1 MMKKFLV
8 LLSLSLSLISHNA
21 QAQSSVKIAA
31 LVNGEIISNQDI
43 QNRINSF
50 LMTSQIPLNAQTK
63 GMIVQKVIHS
73 AVDEKIKLQ
82 AAEKAGINITEKDI
96 NTAIANFEKSNK
108 IPNGE
113 LKNILKQAKVSEKSF
128 REQMKADLAWVRFLK
143 SKLQLEGNITQS
155 EIENALAEAKKDLNT
170 PKYQIS
176 EIFVKKAKAKDIQDL
191 VENLRKDPRFELYAM
206 KFSDSPS
213 AAKGGNLGWVN
224 QGKLPE
230 KFTYKGK
237 EYTPESFA
245 ESLDIDTDDYIPL
258 TSFTHKPYYKAFEVE
273 ITDNWEHQ
281 RMYNLPLD
289 ELISTM
295 NTALENGYTLCW
307 DGDVSEP
314 AYDFNYL
321 RIALNADVDL
331 KALKGNLKERIVET
345 PVTQESRQSRWLVQE

>member
-230 KFTYKGK
+230 KLETVILGLK
-237 EYTPESFA
+237 EGEISDAILLNDGY
-245 ESLDIDTDDYIPL
+245 YIIRLNQKFNPKKD
-258 TSFTHKPYYKAFEVE
+258 KPTMPNKEE
-273 ITDNWEHQ
+273 IK
-281 RMYNLPLD
+281 
-289 ELISTM
+289 
-295 NTALENGYTLCW
+295 
-307 DGDVSEP
+307 
-314 AYDFNYL
+314 NYL
-321 RIALNADVDL
+321 TNQKLETLAQKYLQDL
-331 KALKGNLKERIVET
+331 
-345 PVTQESRQSRWLVQE
+345 RQQAVIEIRN

>member
-1 MMKKFLV
+1 MKKLFC
-8 LLSLSLSLISHNA
+8 LLALSLILINNNVHA
-21 QAQSSVKIAA
+21 QNSIKIAA

-82 AAEKAGINITEKDI
+82 AAEKEGIKITEKDI
-96 NTAIANFEKSNK
+96 DSAVTNFEKSNK
-108 IPNGE
+108 IPEGE

-128 REQMKADLAWVRFLK
+128 REQMKADIAWVRFLK
-143 SKLQLEGNITQS
+143 NKLRLEGNITQS
-155 EIENALAEAKKDLNT
+155 EIENALKEAQKDLNT

-224 QGKLPE
+224 QGNLPE
-230 KFTYKGK
+230 KLEEIILGMK
-237 EYTPESFA
+237 EGEISDAILLNDGY
-245 ESLDIDTDDYIPL
+245 YIIRLNQKFNPKKD
-258 TSFTHKPYYKAFEVE
+258 KPSIPNEEE
-273 ITDNWEHQ
+273 IK
-281 RMYNLPLD
+281 
-289 ELISTM
+289 
-295 NTALENGYTLCW
+295 
-307 DGDVSEP
+307 
-314 AYDFNYL
+314 NYL
-321 RIALNADVDL
+321 TNQKLETLAQKYLQDL
-331 KALKGNLKERIVET
+331 
-345 PVTQESRQSRWLVQE
+345 RQQAVIEIRN

>member
-1 MMKKFLV
+1 MKKFLI
-8 LLSLSLSLISHNA
+8 LLGLSLSIISHNA
-21 QAQSSVKIAA
+21 QAQNSVKIAA

-50 LMTSQIPLNAQTK
+50 LMTSQIPLNDQTK

-82 AAEKAGINITEKDI
+82 AAEKDGITISEKDI
-96 NTAIANFEKSNK
+96 DNAVTNFEKSNK

-113 LKNILKQAKVSEKSF
+113 LKNILKAAHVSEKSF
-128 REQMKADLAWVRFLK
+128 REQMKADLAWVRFLRN
-143 SKLQLEGNITQS
+143 KLRLEGNITQS

-176 EIFVKKAKAKDIQDL
+176 EIFVKKANAKNIQDL

-230 KFTYKGK
+230 KLEETILGMK
-237 EYTPESFA
+237 EGEISDAILLNDGY
-245 ESLDIDTDDYIPL
+245 YIIRLNQKFNPKKD
-258 TSFTHKPYYKAFEVE
+258 KPTMPNKDE
-273 ITDNWEHQ
+273 IQ
-281 RMYNLPLD
+281 
-289 ELISTM
+289 
-295 NTALENGYTLCW
+295 
-307 DGDVSEP
+307 
-314 AYDFNYL
+314 NYL
-321 RIALNADVDL
+321 TNQKLETLAQKYLQDL
-331 KALKGNLKERIVET
+331 
-345 PVTQESRQSRWLVQE
+345 RQRAVIEIRN

>member
-1 MMKKFLV
+1 MKKFLV

-230 KFTYKGK
+230 KLETVILGLK
-237 EYTPESFA
+237 EGEISDAILLNDGY
-245 ESLDIDTDDYIPL
+245 YIIRLNQKFNPKKD
-258 TSFTHKPYYKAFEVE
+258 KPTMPNKEE
-273 ITDNWEHQ
+273 IK
-281 RMYNLPLD
+281 
-289 ELISTM
+289 
-295 NTALENGYTLCW
+295 
-307 DGDVSEP
+307 
-314 AYDFNYL
+314 NYL
-321 RIALNADVDL
+321 TNQKLETLAQKYLQDL
-331 KALKGNLKERIVET
+331 
-345 PVTQESRQSRWLVQE
+345 RQQAVIEIRN

>member
-1 MMKKFLV
+1 MKKLFC
-8 LLSLSLSLISHNA
+8 LLALSLILINNNVHA
-21 QAQSSVKIAA
+21 QNSIKIAA

-82 AAEKAGINITEKDI
+82 AAEKEGIKITEKDI
-96 NTAIANFEKSNK
+96 DSAVTNFEKSNK
-108 IPNGE
+108 IPEGE

-128 REQMKADLAWVRFLK
+128 REQMKADIAWVRFLK
-143 SKLQLEGNITQS
+143 NKLRLEGNITQS
-155 EIENALAEAKKDLNT
+155 EIENALKEAQKDLNT

-224 QGKLPE
+224 QGNLPE
-230 KFTYKGK
+230 KLEEIILGMK
-237 EYTPESFA
+237 EGEISDAILLNDGY
-245 ESLDIDTDDYIPL
+245 YIIRLNQKFNPKKD
-258 TSFTHKPYYKAFEVE
+258 KPSITNEEE
-273 ITDNWEHQ
+273 IK
-281 RMYNLPLD
+281 
-289 ELISTM
+289 
-295 NTALENGYTLCW
+295 
-307 DGDVSEP
+307 
-314 AYDFNYL
+314 NYL
-321 RIALNADVDL
+321 TNQKLETLAQKYLQDL
-331 KALKGNLKERIVET
+331 
-345 PVTQESRQSRWLVQE
+345 RQQAVIEIRN